1 MLIGTAV
8 GMVTGIGA
16 TLLVSVR
23 LRPDLVIGLVL
34 GLPSVVG
41 LLTILFSSRRWIT
54 ALGAFLLALAVG
66 WFGTLAAIE
75 VVSGAGR

>member
-23 LRPDLVIGLVL
+23 LRPDLVIALVL

-75 VVSGAGR
+75 AVSGAGR